1 MYERRFI
8 AFIDLLGFG
17 SLVEKS
23 AVEPDL
29 PHKIL
34 YALFTLQPKNIEE
47 EAYAS
52 INYEICPPE
61 EVLAVR
67 ELLEQMTKNIKS
79 MHPVVI
85 TYFSD
90 SLVLSARS
98 DDVIASQMIL
108 DLLAKLTIKM
118 WVDHSLIL
126 RGGITEG
133 QLIHI
138 ENGPLFGPAMNRAYY
153 LESKLAK
160 HPRVLID
167 NESLEKYRLVDTFR
181 LFESFF
187 EKDGEFHYTS
197 LGTAY
202 RHIINDSS
210 LALSGEAVLSK
221 FRDSLAG
228 TTSRLSRIMN
238 EQEDEGIKSKY
249 CWLIKEI
256 SARKNEIQQPNIAL
270 QGTC

>member
-1 MYERRFI
+1 MYEKRFI

-23 AVEPDL
+23 AIEPEL
-29 PHKIL
+29 PKKIL
-34 YALFTLQPKNIEE
+34 DALVTLQPKTIEE
-47 EAYAS
+47 DAYAS
-52 INYEICPPE
+52 INYEMCPPE
-61 EVLAVR
+61 EIPAVR
-67 ELLEQMTKNIKS
+67 EVLEQMTKSMKS

-90 SLVLSARS
+90 SLVLSAKS

-118 WVDHSLIL
+118 WVDHSLLL

-133 QLIHI
+133 DLIHI

-153 LESKLAK
+153 LESKIAK

-187 EKDGEFHYTS
+187 EKDGEFHYAS

-210 LALSGEAVLSK
+210 LVLSGEVVLKK

-228 TTSRLSRIMN
+228 TASRLSTIMG
-238 EQEDEGIKSKY
+238 EQEDEGIKCKY
-249 CWLIKEI
+249 RWLIDEVSNRETEI
-256 SARKNEIQQPNIAL
+256 RQP
-270 QGTC
+270 

>member
-1 MYERRFI
+1 MYEKRFI

-23 AVEPDL
+23 AIEPDL
-29 PHKIL
+29 PKKIL
-34 YALFTLQPKNIEE
+34 DALVTLQPRTIEE

-52 INYEICPPE
+52 INYEMCPPE
-61 EVLAVR
+61 EVAAVR
-67 ELLEQMTKNIKS
+67 ELLEIMTRNMKS

-90 SLVLSARS
+90 SLVISARS

-118 WVDHSLIL
+118 WVDHSLLL

-133 QLIHI
+133 DLIHL

-153 LESKLAK
+153 LESKIAK

-167 NESLEKYRLVDTFR
+167 GTSLEKYRAVDTFR

-187 EKDGEFHYTS
+187 ENDGEHYYAS

-210 LALSGEAVLSK
+210 LALSGEVVLEKFRGSLASTTRRLSK
-221 FRDSLAG
+221 
-228 TTSRLSRIMN
+228 IMR
-238 EQEDEGIKSKY
+238 EQEDEGIRSKY
-249 CWLIKEI
+249 NWLIDEI
-256 SARKNEIQQPNIAL
+256 SKREREIDQP
-270 QGTC
+270 

>member
-1 MYERRFI
+1 MYEKRFI

-23 AVEPDL
+23 AAEPDL
-29 PHKIL
+29 PQKIL
-34 YALFTLQPKNIEE
+34 DALTSLQPKTIEE

-52 INYEICPPE
+52 INHELCPPE
-61 EVLAVR
+61 EVPAVR
-67 ELLEQMTKNIKS
+67 ELLKEMTKNMKG

-98 DDVIASQMIL
+98 DDVIASQMII
-108 DLLAKLTIKM
+108 DLLAKLTIKI
-118 WVDHSLIL
+118 WVDHSLLL

-133 QLIHI
+133 ELIHI
-138 ENGPLFGPAMNRAYY
+138 ENAPLFGPAMNRAYH

-160 HPRVLID
+160 YPRVLID
-167 NESLEKYRLVDTFR
+167 THSLEKYRLVETFC

-187 EKDGEFHYTS
+187 ENDGEYNYSS

-221 FRDSLAG
+221 FRDTLG
-228 TTSRLSRIMN
+228 DTINRLSEIMC
-238 EQEDEGIKSKY
+238 EHEDEGVKSK
-249 CWLIKEI
+249 
-256 SARKNEIQQPNIAL
+256 
-270 QGTC
+270 

>member
-1 MYERRFI
+1 MYEKRFI

-23 AVEPDL
+23 AIEPGL
-29 PHKIL
+29 PQKIL
-34 YALFTLQPKNIEE
+34 DALVTIQPKTIEE
-47 EAYAS
+47 DAYAS
-52 INYEICPPE
+52 INYEMCPPE
-61 EVLAVR
+61 EVPAVR
-67 ELLEQMTKNIKS
+67 EVLEQMTKSMKS

-90 SLVLSARS
+90 SLVLSAKS
-98 DDVIASQMIL
+98 DDVIASKMIL

-118 WVDHSLIL
+118 WVDHSLLL

-133 QLIHI
+133 DLIHI

-153 LESKLAK
+153 LESKIAK
-160 HPRVLID
+160 HPRVIID

-187 EKDGEFHYTS
+187 EKDGEFHYAS

-210 LALSGEAVLSK
+210 LALSGEVVLKK
-221 FRDSLAG
+221 FRDSLAS
-228 TTSRLSRIMN
+228 TTSRLSAIMV
-238 EQEDEGIKSKY
+238 EQEDEGIKCKY
-249 CWLIKEI
+249 RWLIDEVSNRETEI
-256 SARKNEIQQPNIAL
+256 RQP
-270 QGTC
+270 